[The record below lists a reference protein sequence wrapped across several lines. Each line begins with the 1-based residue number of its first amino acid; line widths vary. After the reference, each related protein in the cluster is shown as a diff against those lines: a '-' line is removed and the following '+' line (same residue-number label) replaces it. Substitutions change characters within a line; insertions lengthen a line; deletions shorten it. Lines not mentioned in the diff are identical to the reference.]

1 MPQAGRLLLYREP
14 RLPGVRIDSGVVEG
28 GDVSIYYD
36 PMIAK
41 VVATG
46 ETRECATARLIAAL
60 RDYPILGIRTNV
72 PLLLRILEHPRF
84 QAGDIDTGFLDGEG
98 AALAEAPDIETPPWV
113 RAALAAGDE
122 SAIDNQPSAMNWDP
136 WRQLR
141 DWRG

>member
-1 MPQAGRLLLYREP
+1 LLLYREP

-28 GDVSIYYD
+28 SDVSIYYD

-41 VVATG
+41 VIATG
-46 ETRECATARLIAAL
+46 ETRERATARLIAAL
-60 RDYPILGIRTNV
+60 RDYPILGIRTNI

-84 QAGDIDTGFLDGEG
+84 QAGEIDTGFLDGDG
-98 AALAEAPDIETPPWV
+98 AALAEAPDIDNIETPPWV
-113 RAALAAGDE
+113 RAALAAADE
-122 SAIDNQPSAMNWDP
+122 SAISNQQSAMNWDP